1 MNQVF
6 SHHNWVPPA
15 LTVPKKYA
23 PILVKNKRVEVSR
36 AESSLK
42 VLLIRLLFTSVPCFT
57 PVSEASLHPLKPR
70 TQLTYRSPDKGS
82 WGIPLSQRAS
92 CRVRLFL
99 TEDLKTILQVSRPVH
114 WLLRDPKAAP
124 CGMDPGLST
133 SLSNLVKSPSL
144 SWRWELCLNCCSHY
158 NEKITILVI
167 ISGEETDEY
176 CRWDSLLHGNRLSSP
191 ASAVPWQPCG
201 ALASL
206 SNAQAARMDTLVSIL
221 PSFYVSK
228 TQGGWRKLDA
238 FFCNVS

>member
-1 MNQVF
+1 MDQVF

-23 PILVKNKRVEVSR
+23 PILVKNKRVEVGR

-133 SLSNLVKSPSL
+133 SLSNLSKLEVRAVPQLLLTLQRENNYFSNYLKGRDRWVLQVGFTSP
-144 SWRWELCLNCCSHY
+144 RQQAFF
-158 NEKITILVI
+158 
-167 ISGEETDEY
+167 
-176 CRWDSLLHGNRLSSP
+176 SSFC
-191 ASAVPWQPCG
+191 SAVA
-201 ALASL
+201 ALWGPGKSE
-206 SNAQAARMDTLVSIL
+206 
-221 PSFYVSK
+221 
-228 TQGGWRKLDA
+228 
-238 FFCNVS
+238 